1 MKSILFFTICLLSFN
16 AFSQGCSDAGFC
28 TVYNL
33 KPQNNQHETHNNHLR
48 SGLSVGKADF
58 DISVI
63 AAFLEYRRQLSSSF
77 SVDIRLTQLSQSGND
92 ISTSGLSD
100 LYINAGYKVN
110 SAFSLTG
117 GLKMPLNVSNKLK
130 DGRALPMDYQSSLG
144 TTDLIL
150 GAGFVSGS
158 LQFNFAIQQPLS
170 QNDNVFFPTEYPAGS
185 PLREFPA
192 TNKFKRSG
200 DVMLRVAYRA
210 LSGNKWSVTPAVLP
224 IFHLS
229 NDKFTDTD
237 GIEKEIEGSQ
247 GLTLNTNIFVD
258 YKISE
263 SFSAQLN
270 AGLPLL
276 VRETRPDGLT
286 RSFIAGV
293 ELKYTF

>member
-1 MKSILFFTICLLSFN
+1 MRYSFLLLICFVSFN
-16 AFSQGCSDAGFC
+16 AISQGCSDAGFC

-33 KPQNNQHETHNNHLR
+33 KPQNSQLVAYSNHLR
-48 SGLSVGKADF
+48 SGISVGKADF
-58 DISVI
+58 DINVI
-63 AAFLEYRRQLSSSF
+63 ASFLEYRRQLSSSF
-77 SVDIRLTQLSQSGND
+77 SVDIRLTQLSQSGNN
-92 ISTSGLSD
+92 ISVSGLSD
-100 LYINAGYKVN
+100 LYINAGYRVN
-110 SAFSLTG
+110 SSISFTG
-117 GLKMPLNVSNKLK
+117 GLKIPLNSSDLLK
-130 DGRALPMDYQSSLG
+130 DGRPLPMDYQSSLG

-150 GAGFVSGS
+150 GAGIASGS
-158 LQFNFAIQQPLS
+158 LQFNIALQQPIS
-170 QNDNVFFPTEYPAGS
+170 QNENVFFPTEYPAGS

-210 LSGNKWSVTPAVLP
+210 LTGNKWSLTPAVLP
-224 IFHLS
+224 IYHLS

-247 GLTLNTNIFVD
+247 GLTLNANIFVD

-270 AGLPLL
+270 AGLPLV

-293 ELKYTF
+293 ELKYAF